1 MKNSKLL
8 VLTVITT
15 TTINMFNLH
24 QYEVYAASNITPYM
38 TITSNHN
45 FESEIT
51 SFSDLGILSKA
62 LNIFLTE
69 NPQSTEQEQDLFLIK
84 YVESGNFANEKNKR
98 GLGDYIPGYGS
109 LNSVERDLA
118 LKHPS
123 QAITVY
129 NCANDAVSATLEYY
143 GESGYQ
149 NNSDAFRHCCW
160 NALMKKE
167 MGATNANTWATA
179 HESDSSGID
188 KEMDLYNNYM
198 GRIIDV
204 SGKSNSQIYE
214 LVKKKV
220 KNGYCKRIINNKLT
234 ATNGSG
240 LIK

>member
-15 TTINMFNLH
+15 T
-24 QYEVYAASNITPYM
+24 
-38 TITSNHN
+38 
-45 FESEIT
+45 
-51 SFSDLGILSKA
+51 
-62 LNIFLTE
+62 
-69 NPQSTEQEQDLFLIK
+69 
-84 YVESGNFANEKNKR
+84 
-98 GLGDYIPGYGS
+98 
-109 LNSVERDLA
+109 
-118 LKHPS
+118 
-123 QAITVY
+123 
-129 NCANDAVSATLEYY
+129 
-143 GESGYQ
+143 
-149 NNSDAFRHCCW
+149 
-160 NALMKKE
+160 
-167 MGATNANTWATA
+167 ANTWATA

-234 ATNGSG
+234 TTNGSG